1 MNTITQSIPDLQA
14 IKARQKATWESG
26 DFGQI
31 AKYTMPMAE
40 EFMGRLRLRPGDSV
54 LDVACGTGN
63 LAVIAVRAGCRTA
76 GVDIASN
83 LISQA
88 RERSEREG
96 LAIEY
101 AEGDAE
107 ALPYPDASFDL
118 VVSMYGVMFAQQP
131 EKVVSELLRVT
142 KPGGRIALANWTP
155 TGFIGKMFAVFK
167 RHITPP
173 AGVPSPML
181 WGDETVVRER
191 LQAGVIGLR
200 LTRRVAHFCF
210 PFDPAGTVEFFR
222 QYYGPTQRA
231 FASLPAEAQAVLRA
245 DLEDLQ
251 SRYNVST
258 RAHQT
263 ETPAEYVEI
272 QAWRAGE
279 AEAQPVRSRT
289 NRTSPAL
296 DLVADLDC

>member
-1 MNTITQSIPDLQA
+1 
-14 IKARQKATWESG
+14 
-26 DFGQI
+26 
-31 AKYTMPMAE
+31 
-40 EFMGRLRLRPGDSV
+40 
-54 LDVACGTGN
+54 
-63 LAVIAVRAGCRTA
+63 
-76 GVDIASN
+76 
-83 LISQA
+83 
-88 RERSEREG
+88 
-96 LAIEY
+96 
-101 AEGDAE
+101 
-107 ALPYPDASFDL
+107 
-118 VVSMYGVMFAQQP
+118 MFAQQP